1 MGKLADQSGPELGH
15 VFINSDISVHPSL
28 IPLRSFKGFAMAQ
41 TYQLSKTICP
51 ALPSQNTTA
60 SQSTAL
66 LPSRS
71 NLRKKTNCHG
81 VRAFPSHQLC
91 RVDPIGRNLN
101 LHTFPL
107 SSRSHLFMPENRF
120 SNSNRSQRKRDSAV
134 VHAQAVPVPRSVSFL
149 PGAGPLRD
157 FLFALIGA
165 VFAFLFAGVLARVW
179 CLEERY
185 FRATSAERG
194 TATMPEMGSNQG
206 QKESVEWVNMVIHKV
221 WKVYRRSLQGW
232 LIQLLQ
238 PAIDNLGKPH
248 WVKRVKIAEL
258 NLDYEPIIVRTVQR
272 RASRCVSMV
281 VAPIPFSCLLNVF
294 YNGLHDYRVITLN
307 IHYLFY
313 VEHSISFLSPWT
325 SIHAEHSILLL

>member
-1 MGKLADQSGPELGH
+1 MTGSHFFTPE
-15 VFINSDISVHPSL
+15 NSRVSN
-28 IPLRSFKGFAMAQ
+28 
-41 TYQLSKTICP
+41 SK
-51 ALPSQNTTA
+51 PSQ
-60 SQSTAL
+60 
-66 LPSRS
+66 R
-71 NLRKKTNCHG
+71 
-81 VRAFPSHQLC
+81 
-91 RVDPIGRNLN
+91 
-101 LHTFPL
+101 
-107 SSRSHLFMPENRF
+107 
-120 SNSNRSQRKRDSAV
+120 RDATV
-134 VHAQAVPVPRSVSFL
+134 IHAQAVPRFL

-165 VFAFLFAGVLARVW
+165 LFAFLFAGVLARVW

-248 WVKRVKIAEL
+248 WVKRVKIVEL

-272 RASRCVSMV
+272 RASR
-281 VAPIPFSCLLNVF
+281 
-294 YNGLHDYRVITLN
+294 
-307 IHYLFY
+307 
-313 VEHSISFLSPWT
+313 
-325 SIHAEHSILLL
+325 